1 MNLITPDSGLL
12 FWMVLIFGIVFL
24 LLWKFGFP
32 IITDMVD
39 KRTAHIDRS
48 LRLARDAEQRMQ
60 DLAREQ
66 EALIEKTRAEQS
78 RMLKEAAATRAE
90 IIAKAETEAAD
101 RAGQLLEKARLD
113 IAAEKESA
121 LRDIRKEVALL
132 SVGIAE
138 KILRKD
144 LSEDGRQEAYIGRLL
159 QELPEPKN
167 RKEDN

>member
-12 FWMVLIFGIVFL
+12 FWMVLIFGIVFF

-39 KRTAHIDRS
+39 KRTAHIDES
-48 LRLARDAEQRMQ
+48 LRLARDAERRMQ

-78 RMLKEAAATRAE
+78 RILQEANRTRAD
-90 IIAKAETEAAD
+90 IIARAETEASE
-101 RAGQLLEKARLD
+101 RAGQLLEKARQD
-113 IAAEKESA
+113 IAAEKDSA

-144 LSEDGRQEAYIGRLL
+144 LSEDQRQTAYIDRLL
-159 QELPEPKN
+159 DELPASQNKN
-167 RKEDN
+167 

>member
-12 FWMVLIFGIVFL
+12 FWMVLIFGIVFF

-39 KRTAHIDRS
+39 KRTAHIDES
-48 LRLARDAEQRMQ
+48 LRLARDAERRMQ

-78 RMLKEAAATRAE
+78 RILQEANRTRAD
-90 IIAKAETEAAD
+90 IIARAETEASE
-101 RAGQLLEKARLD
+101 RAGQLLEKARQD
-113 IAAEKESA
+113 IAAEKDSA

-144 LSEDGRQEAYIGRLL
+144 LSEDQRQAAYIDRLL
-159 QELPEPKN
+159 DELPASQNKN
-167 RKEDN
+167 

>member
-12 FWMVLIFGIVFL
+12 FWMVLIFGIVFF

-39 KRTAHIDRS
+39 KRTAHIDES
-48 LRLARDAEQRMQ
+48 LRLARDAERRMQ

-78 RMLKEAAATRAE
+78 RILQEANRTRAD
-90 IIAKAETEAAD
+90 IIARAETEASE
-101 RAGQLLEKARLD
+101 RAGQLLEKARQD
-113 IAAEKESA
+113 IVAEKDSA

-144 LSEDGRQEAYIGRLL
+144 LSEDQRQTAYIDRLL
-159 QELPEPKN
+159 DELPASQNKN
-167 RKEDN
+167 

>member
-12 FWMVLIFGIVFL
+12 FWMVLIFGIVFF

-39 KRTAHIDRS
+39 KRTAHIDQS
-48 LRLARDAEQRMQ
+48 LRLAREAEQRMQ

-66 EALIEKTRAEQS
+66 EALIEKTRNEQGQI
-78 RMLKEAAATRAE
+78 LKEANRTRAE
-90 IIAKAETEAAD
+90 IIAKAEAEASD
-101 RAGQLLEKARLD
+101 RAGQLLEQARQE

-144 LSEDGRQEAYIGRLL
+144 LSSDERQTAYIDRLL
-159 QELPEPKN
+159 DELPASQG

>member
-12 FWMVLIFGIVFL
+12 FWMVLIFGIVLF

-39 KRTAHIDRS
+39 KRTAHIDES
-48 LRLARDAEQRMQ
+48 LRLARDAERRMQ

-78 RMLKEAAATRAE
+78 RILQEANRTRAD
-90 IIAKAETEAAD
+90 IIARAETEASE
-101 RAGQLLEKARLD
+101 RAGQLLEKARQD
-113 IAAEKESA
+113 IAAEKDSA

-144 LSEDGRQEAYIGRLL
+144 LSEDQRQTAYIDRLL
-159 QELPEPKN
+159 DELPASQNKN
-167 RKEDN
+167 